1 MLPTVLAAQLEEGL
15 SDYLD
20 TTFPMHNAP
29 FRGSLRRLT
38 ASDKFRHEPYISVR
52 LPFRKADKM
61 PTCFQAIH
69 PQYLP
74 YVHQQRA
81 FDRLTG
87 DDGRST
93 LIATGT
99 GSGKTECFL
108 YPILEYCWQHRLER
122 GIKAL
127 IIYPMNALASDQAR
141 RIAELIS
148 GSPEMKNNIRVGMYV
163 GGHEAKPAKTMSDT
177 GVITD
182 HQTLLDSPPDILL
195 TNYKM
200 LDYLLVRPRD
210 AKIWQ
215 ANQAETLK
223 YIAVDELHTFDG
235 AQGTDLACLLR
246 RLKARL
252 NTPNGWLC
260 CVGTS
265 ATMGSPDEAASIT
278 EYASQMFSER
288 FEPDA
293 VITEDRLS
301 PEEFFS
307 GSDITETTIPTNE
320 QVEKLEFLIE
330 QDEEEA
336 YLRLACES
344 WLPDFTD
351 DLFSDEGRLA
361 LKKALM
367 HHGLL
372 QAAITKMRG
381 SYWQASKLAEEMKPY
396 YAALAELRH
405 AEAAMH
411 SLFALIAHARNEESG
426 KLRPFLNVQV
436 QLWVRELRR
445 LLGNVSNEE
454 IEYALHADLNAQQM
468 PHYLPVVNCRDCGA
482 TGWASVINERM
493 NAALPSIEAFYNR
506 YFRGDDKII
515 MIFPEDDP
523 TEQTIGGFHHG
534 KICPKCLQVQ
544 FAETQSSKC
553 ECCGEEMF
561 PVMIPLKNEASG
573 SSSHKQYT
581 CPFCRS
587 RNGVFLVGLR
597 SASEIGSSLSQIFAS
612 KFNDDKKALAFSDN
626 VQDAAHKAGFFS
638 SRTWKFGLRC
648 AIQQYVQSGGAGQ
661 NLSDFMDGFL
671 KYWHAQY
678 ADDEYI
684 GFFIAPNMTWMK
696 TYEDLIDKRSIENQ
710 KAADNLIYDIDR
722 RLKYEILLEYGLRST
737 IGRTLEKSNCSVLA
751 YPEELLEKV
760 IGRIQE
766 RLENEFPTEHEYQ
779 VHAMVIGWLHTLRQ
793 NGAFYNPVYQAYID
807 NPRSTYVLSNDHV
820 SWMPGVHTYQAP
832 RFITKKLDGKYRA
845 FDTPTSKRYS
855 EWIQRC
861 IQSQGLLMSDTP
873 DCISEIILDELL
885 KSGMLCVHSSE
896 YAGEV
901 YHIDSHHVYISP
913 QVTQVKCD
921 CCGAVTAVAKDNLHH
936 WIGAPC
942 LRRGCSGTLK
952 EEADAGL
959 NYYGK
964 LYTSGDLARINAR
977 EHTGLLERSDREELE
992 HDFKL
997 KKAAAKV
1004 WDPNVLSCTP
1014 TMEMGIDI
1022 GDLSTVILCNVPPAQ
1037 AQFLQRTGRAGRK
1050 DGNALTLAVAS
1061 TRPHDLY
1068 FYADPLDMMQGSV
1081 TPPKIFLEASAVLE
1095 RQFIAYCMDSW
1106 VKRERIS
1113 PDVIPKHIGVCLN
1126 RLMAQDPNDFPFN
1139 FLLYTKKNMSFLLNS
1154 FLALFLNSLDSA
1166 VESDLREFGYSDNP
1180 TAPTKMEQ
1188 SILASFLDLKEQRDA
1203 LQKSI
1208 DQLESIIAEL
1218 KAKPQDSSFDK
1229 DIKDVES
1236 ERMALINVLQELNK
1250 KNVFNFMSDEGLLP
1264 NYAFPESG
1272 VVLKAILY
1280 RKSDPDAPVP
1290 TKQKYGKSVYEYSRS
1305 AAAAISEFA
1314 PNNSFYV
1321 DGKKLTIDQVDLNS
1335 AELVPWRLCPNC
1347 SYAEIEETGK
1357 HVSACPRCGSA
1368 AWADSGQVRNMLHV
1382 QMVYSNMDYK
1392 KSLISDDNDDRTVVF
1407 YTKDMLVDVDE
1418 EHDITVA
1425 YQMDNKDFPFGYEFV
1440 RKATIREINFG
1451 EKDMVGEQL
1460 AVCGAEQVRKGFRVC
1475 RFCGKIQ
1482 MPGQKK
1488 PNHAFYCKTR
1498 KMLSPESEPFEE
1510 CMFLYRQI
1518 ETEALRLL
1526 IPATSMDSTQVRLE
1540 SFAAAFM
1547 LGMKEQFGNVDHLRM
1562 AVSSVP
1568 VNDADYRKN
1577 YLVIYDSVPGG
1588 TGYLKQLLAHEESLI
1603 EVFEKALRVLEQCS
1617 CKNDGTADGCYHC
1630 IFAYRQSNSIHSIS
1644 KRAAISMLKSILSG
1658 KANQKK
1664 INRLSSISVNPI
1676 FDSELEAR
1684 FIEAL
1689 RQTGTDS
1696 RTVTLSDILIDEKRS
1711 YLLQINGKSW
1721 EVEPQVDLDKEDG
1734 VEVKCRPDFI
1744 IRPIDDTDKLPVA
1757 IFMDG
1762 FAYHKNIAAD
1772 DTLKRTA
1779 ILRSGKYRVW
1789 SMSWKDIHSSAQYH
1803 ADYATDTLTS
1813 AHMPGPAFYQTMLK
1827 QRGVPD
1833 MIPEKCQPLEL
1844 LMRYL
1849 EMDNSEAVFSA
1860 HALAYSYAL
1869 LQPQKT
1875 QNQAEYDAWAHDF
1888 TPAEKAINPMAPSMP
1903 FGQTIFGS
1911 WYPLSSNQSLV
1922 IYAGVSMTAMQADPT
1937 TVPYVLAVLMDKP
1950 EEQYDTYEKE
1960 WNGFWHFFNMMQFSP
1975 NFSAVST
1982 NGLSQFTY
1990 TVLSAHM
1997 PATSSQT
2004 YDPWA
2009 EAWELILDE
2018 QAAALAHQLAEAG
2031 IAIPDSFG
2039 YEVEGTSGEVIAEM
2053 EYAWTGLKIGYLT
2066 EDNLGCKEQL
2076 IQNGWKILTAEDE
2089 TVDPA
2094 IFGGEA

>member
-15 SDYLD
+15 ADYLE

-29 FRGSLRRLT
+29 FRGSLRQLT
-38 ASDKFRHEPYISVR
+38 ASDKFRHEPFITVR

-61 PTCFQAIH
+61 PTCFEAIH

-108 YPILEYCWQHRLER
+108 YPILEYCYQHRLER

-163 GGHEAKPAKTMSDT
+163 GGHEAKPAKTMTDSC
-177 GVITD
+177 VITD

-210 AKIWQ
+210 AKIWE

-252 NTPNGWLC
+252 NTPGGWLC

-265 ATMGSPDEAASIT
+265 ATMGSPDEAESIT
-278 EYASQMFSER
+278 KYASEMFNEW
-288 FEPDA
+288 FGADA
-293 VITEDRLS
+293 VVTEDRLP
-301 PEEFFS
+301 PEEFFA
-307 GSDITETTIPTNE
+307 GSDITETTIPTNQQIKE
-320 QVEKLEFLIE
+320 LVQYVD

-336 YLRLACES
+336 YLRHACEA
-344 WLPDFTD
+344 WLPEFTD

-361 LKKALM
+361 LTDALM

-381 SYWQASKLAEEMKPY
+381 SYWQASKLAEELNPY
-396 YAALAELRH
+396 YAHLAELEN

-411 SLFALIAHARNEESG
+411 SLFALVAHARSGEPG

-445 LLGNVSNEE
+445 LLAKVSSEK
-454 IEYALHADLNAQQM
+454 IEYAVFADLNAQQAKQ
-468 PHYLPVVNCRDCGA
+468 YLPVVNCRDCGA
-482 TGWASVINERM
+482 TGWASVLNERQ
-493 NAALPSIEAFYNR
+493 NASLPALEPFYNR
-506 YFRGDDKII
+506 YFKTDDKVI
-515 MIFPEDDP
+515 MMFPEDDQA
-523 TEQTIGGFHHG
+523 EASLSGFIHG
-534 KICPKCLQVQ
+534 KLCQKCLQVR
-544 FAETQSSKC
+544 FSGTGSDTC
-553 ECCGEEMF
+553 ECCGEKMF
-561 PVMIPLKNEASG
+561 PVLIPNPIPTSG
-573 SSSHKQYT
+573 TGSHKQYN

-587 RNGVFLVGLR
+587 KNGIFLVGLR

-626 VQDAAHKAGFFS
+626 VQDAAHKAGFFN

-648 AIQQYVQSGGAGQ
+648 AIQKYVLSDGAGK
-661 NLSDFMDGFL
+661 NLSEFMDGFL
-671 KYWHAQY
+671 NYWHSQFK
-678 ADDEYI
+678 DDDYI
-684 GFFIAPNMTWMK
+684 GFFIAPNMVWMP
-696 TYEDLIDKRSIENQ
+696 TYEDLINKRIIEKQN
-710 KAADNLIYDIDR
+710 AAKELIYDIDR
-722 RLKYEILLEYGLRST
+722 RLSYEILLEYGLRST

-751 YPEELLEKV
+751 YPEDLLCKV
-760 IGRIQE
+760 IDRITE
-766 RLENEFPTEHEYQ
+766 RLTNEYPNQHGYH
-779 VHAMVIGWLHTLRQ
+779 VDAMVIGYLHSLRQ
-793 NGAFYNPVYQAYID
+793 NGAFYNPVYKAYID
-807 NPRSTYVLSNDHV
+807 NPKSTYVLSNDHV
-820 SWMPGVHTYQAP
+820 PWMPGVHTYQVP
-832 RFITKKLDGKYRA
+832 RYLTKKLDGKFRA
-845 FDTPTSKRYS
+845 FDTPTSKRYT

-861 IQSQGLLMSDTP
+861 IQSQELLMSDMP
-873 DCISEIILDELL
+873 DRISEMILEELL
-885 KSGMLCVHSSE
+885 KCGLLCVCPSE

-901 YHIDSHHVYISP
+901 YHIDSHHVLVSS

-921 CCGAVTAVAKDNLHH
+921 CCGAVTAVAKDNLSH
-936 WIGAPC
+936 WLGAPC
-942 LRRGCSGTLK
+942 LRRGCSGTLT
-952 EEADAGL
+952 EHPDAGL

-977 EHTGLLERSDREELE
+977 EHTGLLERNDREELE

-997 KKAAAKV
+997 KKTEAKI

-1050 DGNALTLAVAS
+1050 DGNALTLAIAN

-1106 VKRERIS
+1106 VKREHIS
-1113 PDVIPKHIGVCLN
+1113 PDAIPKKIGICLN
-1126 RLMAQDPNDFPFN
+1126 KLTAQDQNDFPFN
-1139 FLLYTKKNMSFLLNS
+1139 FLQYVKKNMTYLLNS
-1154 FLALFLNSLDSA
+1154 FLALFTQALDST
-1166 VESDLREFGYSDNP
+1166 VENDIRDFGYSDNP
-1180 TAPTKMEQ
+1180 SVNSEMQQRIFEA
-1188 SILASFLDLKEQRDA
+1188 FLDLKEQRDA
-1203 LQKSI
+1203 LNKSI
-1208 DQLESIIAEL
+1208 EQLEKIIEEL
-1218 KAKPQDSSFDK
+1218 KAKPKDPQWDK

-1236 ERMALINVLQELNK
+1236 EKMALINVLQELNK

-1264 NYAFPESG
+1264 NYAFPETG
-1272 VVLKAILY
+1272 IVLKAILY
-1280 RKSDPDAPVP
+1280 RKSDPYTPVP
-1290 TKQKYGKSVYEYSRS
+1290 AKQKYGKSVYEYSRS
-1305 AAAAISEFA
+1305 AASAISEFA

-1335 AELVPWRLCPNC
+1335 AKLVPWRLCPNC
-1347 SYAEIEETGK
+1347 SYAQIEETGK
-1357 HVSACPRCGSA
+1357 NVAACPRCGCA
-1368 AWADSGQVRNMLHV
+1368 AWADSGQVRNMLRV

-1392 KSLISDDNDDRTVVF
+1392 KSVISDDNDDRTAIF
-1407 YTKDMLVDVDE
+1407 YTKSVLVDVDE
-1418 EHDITVA
+1418 EHDITAA
-1425 YQMDNKDFPFGYEFV
+1425 YQMDNKEFYFGYEFV
-1440 RKATIREINFG
+1440 RKAMLREINFG
-1451 EKDMVGEQL
+1451 ESDMVGERVS
-1460 AVCGAEQVRKGFRVC
+1460 VCGDEQVRKGFKVC
-1475 RFCGKIQ
+1475 KYCGKIQ
-1482 MPGQKK
+1482 ISGKK

-1498 KMLSPESEPFEE
+1498 KMLAPDSEPYEE
-1510 CMFLYRQI
+1510 CMFLYR
-1518 ETEALRLL
+1518 EFATEALRLL
-1526 IPATSMDSTQVRLE
+1526 IPATSMDSTMVRVE

-1547 LGMKEQFGNVDHLRM
+1547 LGMKEKFGNVDHLRM
-1562 AVSSVP
+1562 AISSVP

-1577 YLVIYDSVPGG
+1577 YLVVYDSVPGG
-1588 TGYLKQLLAHEESLI
+1588 TGYLKQLLAHEDSLI
-1603 EVFEKALRVLEQCS
+1603 EVFEKALRVLEQCE
-1617 CKNDGTADGCYHC
+1617 CKHDGTKDGCYHC
-1630 IFAYRQSNSIHSIS
+1630 IYAYRQSNSIGSIS
-1644 KRAAISMLKSILSG
+1644 KKSAISMLKAILSG
-1658 KANQKK
+1658 KNNQKK
-1664 INRLSSISVNPI
+1664 IDKLSSISVNPI

-1689 RQTGTDS
+1689 RQTGTES
-1696 RTVTLSDILIDEKRS
+1696 RKVTLTDILIDEKRS
-1711 YLLQINGKSW
+1711 YLLQVNGKSW
-1721 EVEPQVDLDKEDG
+1721 EVEPQVNLGHDDE
-1734 VEVKCRPDFI
+1734 VAVKCKPDFV

-1757 IFMDG
+1757 VFMDG
-1762 FAYHKNIAAD
+1762 FTYHKDKVAD

-1779 ILRSGKYRVW
+1779 ILRSGRYRVW
-1789 SMSWKDIHSSAQYH
+1789 ALSWNDIHSGSQH
-1803 ADYATDTLTS
+1803 KADYATDTLTP
-1813 AHMPGPAFYQTMLK
+1813 ANMPGPALYQSTLK
-1827 QRGVPD
+1827 QKGVAD
-1833 MIPEKCQPLEL
+1833 MIPEKCRPLEL

-1849 EMDNSEAVFSA
+1849 EMDHSDAAFFT
-1860 HALAYSYAL
+1860 HAQAYSLAL
-1869 LQPQKT
+1869 LQT
-1875 QNQAEYDAWAHDF
+1875 QNMQKQDQFDVWNHGF
-1888 TPAEKAINPMAPSMP
+1888 TTATKAINPMLEQLS
-1903 FGQTIFGS
+1903 FGQTIFGT
-1911 WYPLSSNQSLV
+1911 WHPLSSNQSIV
-1922 IYAGVSMTAMQADPT
+1922 IYSGVSVTAMKADPNT
-1937 TVPYVLAVLMDKP
+1937 IPYVTAVLMDKP
-1950 EEQYDTYEKE
+1950 DEQFDTYEKE
-1960 WNGFWHFFNMMQFSP
+1960 WNGFWHFFNIMQFNP

-1982 NGLSQFTY
+1982 DGIAKFVY
-1990 TVLSAHM
+1990 TALPAFSADT
-1997 PATSSQT
+1997 AVQT
-2004 YDPWA
+2004 ADSWA
-2009 EAWELILDE
+2009 EAWDYILDDN
-2018 QAAALAHQLAEAG
+2018 AKDLAHKLCDAD

-2039 YEVEGTSGEVIAEM
+2039 YEVEGSNGEVIAEM
-2053 EYAWTGLKIGYLT
+2053 EYAWTDKKIGYLT
-2066 EDNLGCKEQL
+2066 EDNLACKEQL
-2076 IQNGWKILTAEDE
+2076 IQDGWTILTADDE
-2089 TVDPA
+2089 NVNPA